1 MGGDLRPGIILTVT
15 GVLALAHYFLVRRGT
30 ISGRMSPTGE
40 LIAAIILLVLGI
52 PLLVIGVLAR

>member
-30 ISGRMSPTGE
+30 VSGRVPPTGE
-40 LIAAIILLVLGI
+40 LLAAIVLLVLGI